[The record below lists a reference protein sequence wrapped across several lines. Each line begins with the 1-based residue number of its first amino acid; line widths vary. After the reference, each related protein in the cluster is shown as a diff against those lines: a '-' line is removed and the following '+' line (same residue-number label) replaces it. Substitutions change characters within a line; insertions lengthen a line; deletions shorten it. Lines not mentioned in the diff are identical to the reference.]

1 MNRIHTFLAAIA
13 AAALLAPAHA
23 QPSGTISFN
32 VPYQFK
38 QIAPDYASFR
48 IVCGVSANGEALGS
62 GFTPELPLDP
72 TGAAQGM
79 AEVVVKPNIGK
90 SLAGGT
96 DWHCEVGFSRK
107 GVNTPHNANTVGKPG
122 MPNVGEAKGKF

>member
-1 MNRIHTFLAAIA
+1 MNRLRS
-13 AAALLAPAHA
+13 LLTAMGAMAMLSLAHA
-23 QPSGTISFN
+23 QQAGTISFN

-38 QIAPDYASFR
+38 QIAPDYTSFR

-62 GFTPELPLDP
+62 GFTPELPLDA
-72 TGAAQGM
+72 GGSAQGT

-96 DWHCEVGFSRK
+96 DWQCEVGFSRK
-107 GVNTPHNANTVGKPG
+107 GVNTPHHASTVGKPG
-122 MPNVGEAKGKF
+122 VPNVGEVKGRF